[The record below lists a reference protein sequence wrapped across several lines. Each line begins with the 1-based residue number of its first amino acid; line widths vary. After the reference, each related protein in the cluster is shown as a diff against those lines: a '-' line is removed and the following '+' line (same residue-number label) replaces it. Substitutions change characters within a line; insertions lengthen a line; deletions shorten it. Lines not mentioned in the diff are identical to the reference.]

1 MWINQARQ
9 TRQGGFTVDWSIATP
24 CLVRTSWN
32 GGLPVRCGPF
42 LAEIRQRILADPSH
56 PSRAEIGM
64 TRSNRGKYSSESSQ
78 GQAGSAA
85 WLVAVDQDPLGGAIE
100 ILILAAPQGPQEPGQ
115 PKRSEE
121 QGHRYEVG
129 ERRHEDCASAPM
141 SERLS
146 CRASCTDAFDT
157 KPCRRS
163 ALPMTRRDEADIATA
178 AISGVTCPRMAIG
191 TATPL

>member
-1 MWINQARQ
+1 MAGFPFGAALSWPKFGNVFWLIRRTVAR
-9 TRQGGFTVDWSIATP
+9 R
-24 CLVRTSWN
+24 
-32 GGLPVRCGPF
+32 
-42 LAEIRQRILADPSH
+42 
-56 PSRAEIGM
+56 
-64 TRSNRGKYSSESSQ
+64 NRHDAKQPRKIFERVVA

-178 AISGVTCPRMAIG
+178 AISGVTCPRMATG
-191 TATPL
+191 TAMPL